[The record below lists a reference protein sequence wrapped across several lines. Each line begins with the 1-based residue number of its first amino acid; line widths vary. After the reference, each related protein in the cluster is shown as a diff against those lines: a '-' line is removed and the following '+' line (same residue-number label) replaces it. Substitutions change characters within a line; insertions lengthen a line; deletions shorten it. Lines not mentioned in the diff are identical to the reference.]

1 MDTKISFA
9 EFWKDES
16 DFKKWLVQKK
26 SLDLVG
32 TAIDTDITILKTNIE
47 LSSFVVDILAEDTN
61 TKKKILIQSW
71 LESTNNDSLGK
82 LITYSSGV
90 GADTAVWIATE
101 VREEHKH
108 AIDWLNAQGLKFY
121 LLTIEIQQTDDLNR
135 VPKFTV
141 VSRLKQ

>member
-1 MDTKISFA
+1 MDTKISLT

-16 DFKKWLVQKK
+16 DFKKWLVQKEA
-26 SLDLVG
+26 LDLVG
-32 TAIDTDITILKTNIE
+32 TAIDTNITILKTNIE
-47 LSSFVVDILAEDTN
+47 LNSFVADILAEDTN
-61 TKKKILIQSW
+61 TKKKLIIQSW

-82 LITYSSGV
+82 LITYSSGA

-101 VREEHKH
+101 VRDEHKL
-108 AIDWLNAQGLKFY
+108 AVDWLNAQGLKFY

-141 VSRLKQ
+141 VSRPKQ